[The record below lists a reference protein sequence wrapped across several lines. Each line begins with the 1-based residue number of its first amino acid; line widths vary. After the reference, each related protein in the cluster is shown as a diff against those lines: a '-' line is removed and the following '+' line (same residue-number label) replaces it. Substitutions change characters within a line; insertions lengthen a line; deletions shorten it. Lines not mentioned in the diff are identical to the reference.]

1 MNRVKK
7 FLSIS
12 LLIFI
17 SCGFHTEPGPLHPIP
32 ILKVKMG
39 EVKTIDLSK
48 YLKEEKVDL
57 LFNEPLDH
65 ISLNGYELT
74 VDASSIS
81 PGFDRIFL
89 MANLKIHLYGLLQL

>member
-74 VDASSIS
+74 VDASINFTIETYGVALPFSLSI
-81 PGFDRIFL
+81 F
-89 MANLKIHLYGLLQL
+89 KK

>member
-48 YLKEEKVDL
+48 YLKEEKIPI
-57 LFNEPLDH
+57 FF
-65 ISLNGYELT
+65 G
-74 VDASSIS
+74 
-81 PGFDRIFL
+81 DREEYFC
-89 MANLKIHLYGLLQL
+89 KIKEYCNAAVRVGS